1 MKKAIIIPILIIF
14 ILFPIKLF
22 AEISRATHEEKTPA
36 GDLISKN
43 YVVGKSNEYI
53 FARKTGHD
61 DDFEFKQS
69 GLYTNDEKRELI
81 YSLPDFYE
89 ETLFIS
95 EDGFT
100 VMVFYD
106 SCFGYDNLNQ
116 SFADLYKNGKKIK
129 QNMLYSLYSFPFEL
143 QPSHEGYYWI
153 KGWDLSYFKNPNTH
167 KIKFTTYNGRIVTLN
182 TLTGKMTKTPSYFEI
197 IGLGLLVCCCII
209 VLIIALAK
217 LTKNKHKKVNKDN
230 M

>member
-22 AEISRATHEEKTPA
+22 AEISRATHEENTPA

-167 KIKFTTYNGRIVTLN
+167 KIKFTTYNGRTVTIN
-182 TLTGKMTKTPSYFEI
+182 TLTGKMTKTLSYFEKI
-197 IGLGLLVCCCII
+197 EI
-209 VLIIALAK
+209 VLIIYYVVCAFIVLAVFTIK
-217 LTKNKHKKVNKDN
+217 EKIKRRNFC
-230 M
+230 

>member
-22 AEISRATHEEKTPA
+22 AEISRATHEENTPA

-167 KIKFTTYNGRIVTLN
+167 KIKFTTYNGRTVTIN
-182 TLTGKMTKTPSYFEI
+182 TLTGKMTKTLSYFEKI
-197 IGLGLLVCCCII
+197 EI
-209 VLIIALAK
+209 VLIIYYVVCAFIVLSVVMIK
-217 LTKNKHKKVNKDN
+217 EKIKRKNSC
-230 M
+230 